1 MNFKNKTMEY
11 SPLKYL
17 DYDVSQMLCEQVR
30 LSQEYVAR
38 EYHINLY
45 NKYKYSNPYK
55 KDINEL
61 IKFKYV
67 STIWNEK
74 YLEQGLN
81 IEEMR
86 WREKI
91 LLSEK
96 LKEYKKTK
104 NKGKL

>member
-1 MNFKNKTMEY
+1 MES

-30 LSQEYVAR
+30 LSQEGISR
-38 EYHINLY
+38 NYHIELY
-45 NKYKYSNPYK
+45 DKYKYKNQYK

-61 IKFKYV
+61 ITFKYV
-67 STIWNEK
+67 STIQNEK

-96 LKEYKKTK
+96 LKEYQKTRL
-104 NKGKL
+104 KGKL

>member
-1 MNFKNKTMEY
+1 MEF

-30 LSQEYVAR
+30 LSQEKLSKD
-38 EYHINLY
+38 YHIKLY
-45 NKYKYSNPYK
+45 NKYKYKNPYK

-67 STIWNEK
+67 FPIWNEV
-74 YLEQGLN
+74 YLEKGVN

-96 LKEYKKTK
+96 LKEYQKTK

>member
-1 MNFKNKTMEY
+1 MEF

-17 DYDVSQMLCEQVR
+17 DYDVSYMLCEQVR
-30 LSQEYVAR
+30 LSQEGISR
-38 EYHINLY
+38 DFHIELY
-45 NKYKYSNPYK
+45 DKYKYSNLYK

-61 IKFKYV
+61 ITFKYV
-67 STIWNEK
+67 VPIWNEK

-96 LKEYKKTK
+96 LKEYQKTK

>member
-1 MNFKNKTMEY
+1 MEF
-11 SPLKYL
+11 SPLRFL
-17 DYDVSQMLCEQVR
+17 DSDVSQMLCEQVR
-30 LSQEYVAR
+30 LSQEKLSKD
-38 EYHINLY
+38 YHIKLY
-45 NKYKYSNPYK
+45 NKYKYKNPYK

-67 STIWNEK
+67 SPIWNEE
-74 YLEQGLN
+74 YLEKGVN

-96 LKEYKKTK
+96 LKDYQKTK
-104 NKGKL
+104 LKGKL

>member
-1 MNFKNKTMEY
+1 MEF

-17 DYDVSQMLCEQVR
+17 DYDVSQILCEQVR
-30 LSQEYVAR
+30 FSQEKLSKD
-38 EYHINLY
+38 YHIELY
-45 NKYKYSNPYK
+45 NKYKYKNLYK

-61 IKFKYV
+61 ITFKYV
-67 STIWNEK
+67 SPIWNEG

-81 IEEMR
+81 IEEMI

-104 NKGKL
+104 LKGKL

>member
-1 MNFKNKTMEY
+1 MEF

-30 LSQEYVAR
+30 LSQEKLSKD
-38 EYHINLY
+38 YHIKLY
-45 NKYKYSNPYK
+45 NKYKYKNPYK

-67 STIWNEK
+67 FPIWNEV
-74 YLEQGLN
+74 YLEKGVN

>member
-1 MNFKNKTMEY
+1 MEY

-17 DYDVSQMLCEQVR
+17 DYDVSQMLCKQVR
-30 LSQEYVAR
+30 LSQEKLSKD
-38 EYHINLY
+38 YHIKLY
-45 NKYKYSNPYK
+45 NKYKYKNLYK

-67 STIWNEK
+67 STIQNER

-96 LKEYKKTK
+96 LKEYQKTRL
-104 NKGKL
+104 KGKL

>member
-1 MNFKNKTMEY
+1 MEY

-30 LSQEYVAR
+30 FSQEGISR
-38 EYHINLY
+38 GFHIKLY
-45 NKYKYSNPYK
+45 DKYKYSNPYK

-61 IKFKYV
+61 ITFKYV
-67 STIWNEK
+67 STIQNEK

-81 IEEMR
+81 IKEMI

-91 LLSEK
+91 LLSDK
-96 LKEYKKTK
+96 LKEYKK
-104 NKGKL
+104 

>member
-1 MNFKNKTMEY
+1 MEF

-17 DYDVSQMLCEQVR
+17 DYDVSQILCKQVR
-30 LSQEYVAR
+30 LSQEGVAR
-38 EYHINLY
+38 DFHIELY
-45 NKYKYSNPYK
+45 DKYKYSNPYK

-67 STIWNEK
+67 FPIWNER